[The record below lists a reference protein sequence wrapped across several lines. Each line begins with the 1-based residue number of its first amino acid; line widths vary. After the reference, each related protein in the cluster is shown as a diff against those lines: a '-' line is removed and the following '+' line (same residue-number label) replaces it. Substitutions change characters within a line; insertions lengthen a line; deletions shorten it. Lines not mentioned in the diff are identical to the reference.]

1 MTFYNINLASV
12 FNYFI
17 IMWFNYTN
25 ATKEINV
32 KEKRGGALLR
42 VNVYR
47 RTLYFVMP
55 RKVKSAP

>member
-1 MTFYNINLASV
+1 M